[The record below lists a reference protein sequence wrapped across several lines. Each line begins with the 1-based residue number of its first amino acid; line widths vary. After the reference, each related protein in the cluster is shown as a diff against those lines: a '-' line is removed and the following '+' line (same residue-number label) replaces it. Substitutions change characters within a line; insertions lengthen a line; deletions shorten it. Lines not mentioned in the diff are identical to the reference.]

1 MMISLPPELEAFAHQ
16 QIESGK
22 YTSIE
27 EVLADGVRAL
37 IDREDIYQGRIEELR
52 REVQIGTDALDRS
65 ESQDLDTAIDHIRQK
80 MHQCYGSSHTSPS
93 AASKI

>member
-37 IDREDIYQGRIEELR
+37 IDREDIYQGRIEQLR
-52 REVQIGTDALDRS
+52 REVQIGTGALDRG
-65 ESQDLDTAIDHIRQK
+65 ESQDLDTAIGHMCRKI
-80 MHQCYGSSHTSPS
+80 HQRYSV
-93 AASKI
+93 A

>member
-1 MMISLPPELEAFAHQ
+1 MIISLPPELEAFAHQ

-52 REVQIGTDALDRS
+52 REVQIGVDALDRG
-65 ESQDLDTAIDHIRQK
+65 ESQDLDTAIGSIRQK
-80 MHQCYGSSHTSPS
+80 IHQRYS
-93 AASKI
+93 AS

>member
-52 REVQIGTDALDRS
+52 CEVQIGTDALDQG
-65 ESQDLDTAIDHIRQK
+65 ESRDLDTAIDTITHRMDQR
-80 MHQCYGSSHTSPS
+80 YSSSHASP
-93 AASKI
+93 

>member
-52 REVQIGTDALDRS
+52 REVQIGTEALDRG
-65 ESQDLDTAIDHIRQK
+65 ESQDLDTAIGNIRQK
-80 MHQCYGSSHTSPS
+80 MHQRYG
-93 AASKI
+93 AS

>member
-37 IDREDIYQGRIEELR
+37 IDREDIDQGRIEELR
-52 REVQIGTDALDRS
+52 REVKIGTDALDRG
-65 ESQDLDTAIDHIRQK
+65 ESQDLDTAIEQIRQK
-80 MHQCYGSSHTSPS
+80 MHQRYS
-93 AASKI
+93 AA